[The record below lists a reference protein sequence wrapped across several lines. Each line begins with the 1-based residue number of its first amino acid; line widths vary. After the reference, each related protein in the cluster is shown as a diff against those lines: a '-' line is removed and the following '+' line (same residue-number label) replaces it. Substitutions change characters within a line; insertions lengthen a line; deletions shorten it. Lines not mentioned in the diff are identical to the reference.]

1 MGLNLRVETENE
13 TLLRICTG
21 LFGGFGSG
29 DPQHPADL
37 HFNLLVSKS
46 GGVTAH
52 PVFQFPVFQ
61 FKDEWACAW
70 SGSEQVIRAN
80 LATGAVHGCFPQE
93 LLRDEAVLRH
103 HYLQFA
109 LAVLL
114 TARGFAGIHAAGL
127 ERNGRTVLVR
137 GARGSGKS
145 VLACA
150 AVERGWRVLADST
163 VWIGPQG
170 DWWGIPWWL
179 RLRRSA
185 VSLFPKLT
193 FDSAALVAEENDG
206 EAKLEISMDHIRPGS
221 GVTHAPAGFVLFL
234 EQNLQDDSWID
245 TLSAEESFALWP
257 AGGSGREA
265 LASAYRE
272 RIEKVLGEGAYRLCL
287 GRNLDLAISLLDRL
301 LEGRAQ
307 LFG

>member
-13 TLLRICTG
+13 TLHRICTA
-21 LFGGFGSG
+21 LFGGFGPG
-29 DPQHPADL
+29 DPQRAADL
-37 HFNLLVSKS
+37 NFNLVVSQPEC
-46 GGVTAH
+46 VTAC

-61 FKDEWACAW
+61 FEDDWACAW
-70 SGSEQVIRAN
+70 AGSEQAIRAN

-163 VWIGPQG
+163 VWIAPNG

-179 RLRRSA
+179 RLRHSA
-185 VSLFPKLT
+185 ASLFPKLA
-193 FDSAALVAEENDG
+193 FDSAAFVAEEDDG
-206 EAKLEISMDHIRPGS
+206 EAKLEISVDQIRPGS
-221 GVTHAPAGFVLFL
+221 GVTHAPAGVVLFL
-234 EQNLQDDSWID
+234 EQNLQGDSCLD
-245 TLSAEESFALWP
+245 TLAAEESFALWP

-265 LASAYRE
+265 LAPAYRE
-272 RIEKVLGEGAYRLCL
+272 RIEKVLGKGAYRLCL
-287 GRNLDLAISLLDRL
+287 GHNLDLAIDLLDRL

-307 LFG
+307 LSG